1 MYRVIE
7 KYPSAV
13 VSKITG
19 SYVTEYEWLLD
30 NPDKVLG
37 DEYQRIYRNFWAMNA
52 AFPTPAFCSTYFSML
67 DNALNNPQN
76 PPTLTHVVK
85 TLYPLTE
92 RVTKRGKREPFPPF
106 SFATKLLHMTNTA
119 LPVYDKWVVGFYFLR
134 KPTVTKRGGGV
145 DGQIAD
151 YIKLHDFLIEEYARI
166 LQKGLLSKAIQEFET
181 RKSRRFSKEKIIDSL
196 IWAFG
201 GNGLLQT
208 KEVIYE

>member
-7 KYPSAV
+7 KFPGAV
-13 VSKITG
+13 LSKITS

-37 DEYQRIYRNFWAMNA
+37 DEYQRKYRNFWAMNA
-52 AFPTPAFCSTYFSML
+52 AFPTEAFCNTYFSML
-67 DNALNNPQN
+67 DNALKNPKHQT
-76 PPTLTHVVK
+76 TLTHVVK
-85 TLYPLTE
+85 TLYPLTG
-92 RVTKRGKREPFPPF
+92 RTTQRGSVEPFPPF

-134 KPTVTKRGGGV
+134 KPTLTKKRRV

-166 LQKGLLSKAIQEFET
+166 LKKWPSIERHLGIRDPEVATLFE
-181 RKSRRFSKEKIIDSL
+181 RED
-196 IWAFG
+196 
-201 GNGLLQT
+201 
-208 KEVIYE
+208 Y